1 MTHPNAASVGDISD
15 VLFIQPA
22 RHPVRQ
28 GRLGLVDELAT
39 VSAERSVDEAL
50 SVETAASGS
59 SAFKHAEPN
68 TPKATMNATNRESFA
83 AHISYIIDS
92 CERLL
97 IALWYAARIR
107 RRQRPAGRRTGGL

>member
-15 VLFIQPA
+15 GLLFIQPA

-68 TPKATMNATNRESFA
+68 TPKATMNATNRE
-83 AHISYIIDS
+83 
-92 CERLL
+92 LL
-97 IALWYAARIR
+97 LH
-107 RRQRPAGRRTGGL
+107 TSLT